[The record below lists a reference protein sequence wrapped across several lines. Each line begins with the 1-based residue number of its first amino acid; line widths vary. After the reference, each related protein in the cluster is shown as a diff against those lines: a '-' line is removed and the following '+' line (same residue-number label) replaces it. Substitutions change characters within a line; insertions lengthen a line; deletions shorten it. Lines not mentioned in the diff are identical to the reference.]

1 MTIFTTFVSLPRLTA
16 MLAAG
21 TFLLAAADDASA
33 KDGVVEVPAALNPDK
48 LSIFRVVSATGVQIY
63 TCTRNLAGATGWIL
77 KGPDAQLFDP
87 QNRPVGK
94 HYAGPTWEGLDGGKV
109 VGEVKTSMPAPA
121 DKAVPWLLLDAKSH
135 ERSGAFTQA
144 RAIVRMGTTGGAAPG
159 DGCDEARAGQE
170 LRVPYTAIYVF
181 LK

>member
-1 MTIFTTFVSLPRLTA
+1 MAIFTTFVSLTRLTA

-21 TFLLAAADDASA
+21 TFLLAAADGASA
-33 KDGVVEVPAALNPDK
+33 KDDAVEVPAALNPDK
-48 LSIFRVVSATGVQIY
+48 LSIFRVVSATGVQVY
-63 TCTRNLAGATGWIL
+63 TCTRNPAGATGWVL

-87 QNRPVGK
+87 QNRPAGK

-109 VGEVKTSMPAPA
+109 VGAVKTSMPAPV
-121 DKAVPWLLLDAKSH
+121 DKAIPWLLLGTKSQ
-135 ERSGAFTQA
+135 EGSGAFTDAQ
-144 RAIVRMGTTGGAAPG
+144 AIVRMGTTGGTAPG

-170 LRVPYTAIYVF
+170 SRILYTSIYVF

>member
-1 MTIFTTFVSLPRLTA
+1 MTIFTTFISLTRLTA
-16 MLAAG
+16 VLAAG
-21 TFLLAAADDASA
+21 TFMLAAADGAST

-63 TCTRNLAGATGWIL
+63 TCTRNPAGATGWIL
-77 KGPDAQLFDP
+77 KGPDAQLFDL

-109 VGEVKTSMPAPA
+109 VGEVKTSMPSPV

-135 ERSGAFTQA
+135 EGSGAFSEAQ
-144 RAIVRMGTTGGAAPG
+144 AIVRMGTTGGTAPG

>member
-1 MTIFTTFVSLPRLTA
+1 MTMFATCVRLTRVTA
-16 MLAAG
+16 MLAAA

-33 KDGVVEVPAALNPDK
+33 KDGMIEVPVALNPNK
-48 LSIFRVVSATGVQIY
+48 LSIFRVVSAKGVQVY
-63 TCTRNLAGATGWIL
+63 ACTRNPAGATGWVL
-77 KGPDAQLFDP
+77 RGPDAKLFDP
-87 QNRPVGK
+87 QNKPVGK

-109 VGEVKTSMPAPA
+109 VGEMKTSLPAPV
-121 DKAVPWLLLDAKSH
+121 DKAVPWLMLDAKSH
-135 ERSGAFTQA
+135 EGSGDFTQA
-144 RAIVRMGTTGGAAPG
+144 QAIVRMETTGGTAPS

>member
-1 MTIFTTFVSLPRLTA
+1 MTIFTIFVSLMRLTA

-21 TFLLAAADDASA
+21 TFLLAVADDASA
-33 KDGVVEVPAALNPDK
+33 KDGVVKVPAALNPDK
-48 LSIFRVVSATGVQIY
+48 LSIYRVVSATGVQVY
-63 TCTRNLAGATGWIL
+63 TCTRNPAGATGWVL
-77 KGPDAQLFDP
+77 RGPDAQLFDP
-87 QNRPVGK
+87 ENKPVGK

-109 VGEVKTSMPAPA
+109 VGEMKTSLPAPV
-121 DKAVPWLLLDAKSH
+121 DKAVPWLMLDAKSH
-135 ERSGAFTQA
+135 EGSGAFTQA
-144 RAIVRMGTTGGAAPG
+144 QAIVRMGTTGGTAPS